1 MSEHIKKSHNK
12 TLLLYH
18 IVFPVRFRREVL
30 TEAVKETLKEVCE
43 GISEG
48 YEIYFVEVG
57 MDEDHVHFLV
67 QSIPMNSV
75 TMIVKTIK
83 SLTARYIFLKN
94 PEVKRK
100 LWGGKFWTSG
110 YYVNTVGAYGNEEVI
125 KKYVSEQG
133 LGYTELERKGL
144 TLFH

>member
-57 MDEDHVHFLV
+57 MD
-67 QSIPMNSV
+67 
-75 TMIVKTIK
+75 
-83 SLTARYIFLKN
+83 A
-94 PEVKRK
+94 
-100 LWGGKFWTSG
+100 
-110 YYVNTVGAYGNEEVI
+110 
-125 KKYVSEQG
+125 VS
-133 LGYTELERKGL
+133 YTHL
-144 TLFH
+144 TLPTIYSV